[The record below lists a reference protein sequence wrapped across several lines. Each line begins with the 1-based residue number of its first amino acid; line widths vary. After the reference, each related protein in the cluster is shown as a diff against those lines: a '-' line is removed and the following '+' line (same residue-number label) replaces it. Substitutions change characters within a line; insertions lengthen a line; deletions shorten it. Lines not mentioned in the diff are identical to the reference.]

1 MLDNEMLQKLKDEG
15 KISEAELEAQ
25 KRRLADKILHQEDRS
40 SAKNGI
46 VYILLAFFFGAIGV
60 HNFYAKYWKRAF
72 AQLLLSLIAPYM
84 LYLPLLFT
92 SFWAMLELLLVN
104 KGPDGMLFK
113 GNRKVIWGLRIAAI
127 LVLVLAY
134 SSTDMIMND
143 ADLEMFA
150 EI

>member
-1 MLDNEMLQKLKDEG
+1 MLDNDKLQELKDKG
-15 KISEAELEAQ
+15 QISEAEFEQQ
-25 KRRLADKILHQEDRS
+25 KRRLANKILRREDKIY
-40 SAKNGI
+40 AKSGI
-46 VYILLAFFFGAIGV
+46 VYIILAFFFGAIGV

-72 AQLLLSLIAPYM
+72 AQLVLSLIAPYM
-84 LYLPLLFT
+84 LYVPLLFT

-104 KGPDGMLFK
+104 KGPDGVLFK

-134 SSTDMIMND
+134 SSTEMIIND
-143 ADLEMFA
+143 ADMEMFA